1 MVSKKIRTEYMKKF
15 KDPKWDTYSKC
26 YEDMLKYRLTRRL
39 LEQAHNPWMW
49 ECWENSSDSSGKSTP
64 QNGKKVEPLKEEA
77 TKETENKLTELP
89 ETETTPKE
97 MLESKISNG
106 KERDELHQEDNASEI
121 SHATG
126 KVTIIEGQAKDED
139 RKSAEMKKKERS
151 PGTSQEQARS
161 GSVSACTRSVHKSTK
176 SKSQQP
182 DPPETHKENKHPFA
196 LYGWAE
202 KTCETGHKKTHNV
215 CPSASTKEIH
225 ASALRA
231 KTRREIEK
239 RMKTLER
246 RRARSAE
253 LEQAQRAKP
262 PPADNPW
269 MTEYMRCFSARTR

>member
-1 MVSKKIRTEYMKKF
+1 MKKF

-49 ECWENSSDSSGKSTP
+49 EGWENSSDSSGKSTP
-64 QNGKKVEPLKEEA
+64 QNGKKIEPLKEEA
-77 TKETENKLTELP
+77 TKETEKKLTELP
-89 ETETTPKE
+89 ESETTPKE
-97 MLESKISNG
+97 VLESKVSNG
-106 KERDELHQEDNASEI
+106 KERDELQQEDNASEI

-126 KVTIIEGQAKDED
+126 KVSVIEGQATGED
-139 RKSAEMKKKERS
+139 RKTAEMKKKERS
-151 PGTSQEQARS
+151 QEQDQS
-161 GSVSACTRSVHKSTK
+161 GSVSACARSSHKSTK

-182 DPPETHKENKHPFA
+182 DPAETDKENKHPFA

-239 RMKTLER
+239 RMKTER

-253 LEQAQRAKP
+253 LEKAQRDKS

-269 MTEYMRCFSARTR
+269 VTEYMRCFSARTR